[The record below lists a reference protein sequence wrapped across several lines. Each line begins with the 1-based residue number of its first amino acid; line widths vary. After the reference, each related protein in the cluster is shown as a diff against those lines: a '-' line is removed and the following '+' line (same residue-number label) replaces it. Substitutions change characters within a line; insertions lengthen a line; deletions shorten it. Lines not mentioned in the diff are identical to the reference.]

1 MKVLGKTKRG
11 LGADVSEHS
20 TLYTLTFL
28 GLYLELIGAFLLS
41 AEAIGSEN
49 LLRLAKVMR
58 SRRILGFAVLVIL
71 VIAMVVLARMQIVL
85 HLTEA
90 IVLVVSLGLFFDF
103 GPALIEIIV
112 KRLSRGYAGFIG
124 FLLFSIGFVLQ
135 AYVSLSV
142 LF

>member
-1 MKVLGKTKRG
+1 M
-11 LGADVSEHS
+11 SERS
-20 TLYTLTFL
+20 TLYTITFL

-49 LLRLAKVMR
+49 LLRIAKVMR
-58 SRRILGFAVLVIL
+58 SRRIIGFAILVVLV
-71 VIAMVVLARMQIVL
+71 VAMFVLARMQIVL
-85 HLTEA
+85 HLTESV
-90 IVLVVSLGLFFDF
+90 ILVVSLGLFFDF
-103 GPALIEIIV
+103 GPALIDIIV

-124 FLLFSIGFVLQ
+124 FILFSIGFVLQ

>member
-1 MKVLGKTKRG
+1 M
-11 LGADVSEHS
+11 SERS

-49 LLRLAKVMR
+49 LLRIARIIR
-58 SRRILGFAVLVIL
+58 SRRIIGFAILVIL
-71 VIAMVVLARMQIVL
+71 VVAMIILARMQIVL

-90 IVLVVSLGLFFDF
+90 VVLVISLGLFFDF

-112 KRLSRGYAGFIG
+112 KRLSRGYAGFVG
-124 FLLFSIGFVLQ
+124 FILFSFGFVLQ